1 MKQRAVKEQEMAGKV
16 NEGAFGGLFYFSA
29 E

>member
-1 MKQRAVKEQEMAGKV
+1 MKQRAAKEQEMAREV
-16 NEGAFGGLFYFSA
+16 NEGAFGGPFYFSA